1 MELSFQKAKNEE
13 NKFNFWIIDNFLW
26 KALMKIRSHWIING
40 FVASMNFIERLIWLL
55 WYV

>member
-13 NKFNFWIIDNFLW
+13 NKFNFRIIDKILW